1 MLEWSPAGGPPVEGQ
16 MAAEKASTH
25 HGQAAREGELGPG
38 RVTPSYP
45 RDQGA
50 EEEESCRVSA
60 QRVNCADPAFGAR
73 HLRPVA
79 GACDGGRPGRDKSDP
94 DQMAR
99 AAS

>member
-1 MLEWSPAGGPPVEGQ
+1 VESGGRFPVEGQ
-16 MAAEKASTH
+16 MAAEKAGTH
-25 HGQAAREGELGPG
+25 HDQVAREGELGPG
-38 RVTPSYP
+38 RVAASLP

-79 GACDGGRPGRDKSDP
+79 GACDRGRPGRDQSDP
-94 DQMAR
+94 DQEVR